1 MRSLIFAANPVKSRD
16 YKNVDSVDNVDNKT
30 GAKLSSSFKRQVFL
44 VKKRSKDQKIFS
56 RKMQKKSTLNFSIH
70 RQFNVDNVDNYLF
83 KQVFAHL
90 VYISGTH
97 SYQQVIVYAFFG

>member
-1 MRSLIFAANPVKSRD
+1 M
-16 YKNVDSVDNVDNKT
+16 
-30 GAKLSSSFKRQVFL
+30 FL
-44 VKKRSKDQKIFS
+44 
-56 RKMQKKSTLNFSIH
+56 RKMQKKSTLNFSNH
-70 RQFNVDNVDNYLF
+70 RQFNVGNVDNFLF